1 MSREVKKVIH
11 TANFDRHN
19 TRQAHIRPISL
30 EKNAEELLLLMETIN
45 QKSNYTQVSSKVGEL
60 LRLPSAY
67 TVQLFF
73 ITLN

>member
-45 QKSNYTQVSSKVGEL
+45 QKSN
-60 LRLPSAY
+60 
-67 TVQLFF
+67 
-73 ITLN
+73 